1 MITTLQRELVQSKSK
16 LGLANGV
23 SSSWSSQFAR
33 PSRRAA
39 SSSNLDSRELPSEG
53 RLILWDGV

>member
-1 MITTLQRELVQSKSK
+1 MITTLNRELVESD
-16 LGLANGV
+16 LGFVNDV
-23 SSSWSSQFAR
+23 SSSWSSLFAR

-39 SSSNLDSRELPSEG
+39 SSSNQDRRVFPSGG